1 MSECM
6 CMCICMVEFVDFN
19 GDWESGY
26 GDDSC
31 TGKHV
36 MVVSVVKLK
45 KICYI
50 QYNTRNEW
58 DRDIL

>member
-1 MSECM
+1 M

-36 MVVSVVKLK
+36 MCECGEAEQNLLH
-45 KICYI
+45 
-50 QYNTRNEW
+50 NTRNEW
-58 DRDIL
+58 DRDILL